1 MPHHFLHILLT
12 ALVWGVGGAAIGW
25 LLSWPSRRR
34 GWTGGHLSIALVSTL
49 ATVAAIAG
57 NTRAMLISTD
67 DGRATV
73 ISAVIAGLMASVAA
87 LLSARTFR
95 RDSAFLHT
103 DIAHINS
110 GGIPTHNSE
119 PMSRELRD
127 LHHAMRDMGANL
139 LHARQREYALE
150 ASRRELV
157 AWISDDLRTPL
168 TDLRAASAAL
178 EADDGADRDGRQ
190 RQIAAE
196 VQRLTDMADDLYEL
210 SRLHVGMSVRRN
222 ERVDLSELLSETMS
236 SLERVARAEK
246 VRLSGSAVVAAEVM
260 GDPGQLNRALTNL
273 VYNAI
278 RHTPARGAVTV
289 ELRAGDEPGHALLR
303 VTDRCGGLA
312 PQDVPRLR
320 DVGRHGEADGSP
332 GSREDSGGGLGLAV
346 TREIVV
352 AHDGA
357 VEYENTDDGCAFTI
371 VLPLA
376 S

>member
-1 MPHHFLHILLT
+1 MPHHFLHILGIALLWGAGGSAVAWVLT
-12 ALVWGVGGAAIGW
+12 
-25 LLSWPSRRR
+25 WPVRRR
-34 GWTGGHLSIALVSTL
+34 GWTGGHVSIAVVATF

-57 NTRAMLISTD
+57 NARAMLISTD
-67 DGRATV
+67 DGHATIV
-73 ISAVIAGLMASVAA
+73 SAVIAGLLASVAA

-110 GGIPTHNSE
+110 GGVPTQNTE
-119 PMSRELRD
+119 PMSPELRG
-127 LHHAMRDMGANL
+127 LHHAMREMGANL
-139 LHARQREYALE
+139 ADARKREYALE

-168 TDLRAASAAL
+168 TGLRAAAGEL
-178 EADDGADRDGRQ
+178 GDDIGGDHARRHDR
-190 RQIAAE
+190 ITAE
-196 VQRLTDMADDLYEL
+196 VQQLTEMVDDLYEL
-210 SRLHVGMSVRRN
+210 SRLHVGMGKRRN
-222 ERVDLSELLSETMS
+222 ERVDLSALLSTTMS
-236 SLERVARAEK
+236 NLERVAHAEK
-246 VRLSGSAVVAAEVM
+246 VRLTGSAAVAAEVM

-289 ELRAGDEPGHALLR
+289 ELRAGERPGQALLR
-303 VTDRCGGLA
+303 VTDRCGGFA
-312 PQDVPRLR
+312 PGDVPRLR
-320 DVGRHGEADGSP
+320 DIGLHGDPLDDAPSGETA
-332 GSREDSGGGLGLAV
+332 GGGLGLTV
-346 TREIVV
+346 TREIVD

-357 VEYENTDDGCAFTI
+357 VEFENTDDGCAFTI